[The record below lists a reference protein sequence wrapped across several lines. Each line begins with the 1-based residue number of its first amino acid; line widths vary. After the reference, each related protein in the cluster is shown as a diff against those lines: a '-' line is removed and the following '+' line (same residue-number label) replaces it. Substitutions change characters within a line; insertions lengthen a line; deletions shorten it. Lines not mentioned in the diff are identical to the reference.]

1 MPGGFVHGRVVFMV
15 AQGCPGYCHVPKII
29 ILRKSP
35 PHPWPA
41 IRQCFSACILYTSTF
56 AVLGRQIRAEK
67 EAGAGEYAGIVC
79 GQGGVETPRREV
91 TSEGGIEKRTRR
103 RRRREA
109 QLHHLLVG
117 RVLLVVVGVG
127 GDGDLVGGVQGGDV
141 ELVVEEVRRQRE
153 ILGAAAAWAEVDG
166 SREVVVDVFLGVE
179 NDGRI
184 TDEET
189 EAFGRYD
196 GASFAAPE
204 REQPD
209 HHRHE
214 CHHLTVPQRGGA
226 QLPKRLEALNKI
238 VNFLNANNGG
248 FGHSRNN

>member
-41 IRQCFSACILYTSTF
+41 IRQCFSACILCTSTF

-91 TSEGGIEKRTRR
+91 TSERGIEKRTRR

-109 QLHHLLVG
+109 QEEMSNWWWRKCGG
-117 RVLLVVVGVG
+117 REKFSAPPPFGPKSMEAEKSLSMSS
-127 GDGDLVGGVQGGDV
+127 
-141 ELVVEEVRRQRE
+141 
-153 ILGAAAAWAEVDG
+153 WASKMMDM
-166 SREVVVDVFLGVE
+166 
-179 NDGRI
+179 
-184 TDEET
+184 
-189 EAFGRYD
+189 
-196 GASFAAPE
+196 
-204 REQPD
+204 
-209 HHRHE
+209 
-214 CHHLTVPQRGGA
+214 
-226 QLPKRLEALNKI
+226 
-238 VNFLNANNGG
+238 
-248 FGHSRNN
+248 